1 MTEADLTAIEERN
14 TRAIGFNHHALT
26 DIPRLLSEVRS
37 LQALE
42 RTAWA
47 DYQACAAERD
57 RLTLDLHSARQLVTD
72 THAALER
79 SEAENARLRAALAA
93 LFVATKNLKL
103 RQGILEAAEAALRGE
118 VTP

>member
-1 MTEADLTAIEERN
+1 MRLTEDDLTAIEERN

-57 RLTLDLHSARQLVTD
+57 
-72 THAALER
+72 AALDRER
-79 SEAENARLRAALAA
+79 TAER
-93 LFVATKNLKL
+93 K
-103 RQGILEAAEAALRGE
+103 RGE
-118 VTP
+118 R